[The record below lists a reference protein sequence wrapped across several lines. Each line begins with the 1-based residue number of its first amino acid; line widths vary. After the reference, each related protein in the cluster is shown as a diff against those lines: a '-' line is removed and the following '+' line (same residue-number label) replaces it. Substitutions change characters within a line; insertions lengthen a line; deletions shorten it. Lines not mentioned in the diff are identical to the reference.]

1 VGLYNIWTTIINL
14 ESGMDI
20 VFTEEQEMLRA
31 SARDFLEKECT
42 EDIVTEI
49 EAGRLG
55 YSPDLWRKI
64 TELGWLG
71 LVFPEQYGGSEM
83 NMVDLAVLYEEFGRA
98 AFASPYTSTIV
109 LGGMTILEVG
119 NEIQKSDILPKLI
132 EGEVI
137 IAAILGASDPG
148 LEGTELNP
156 DDISIS
162 ASDDGKGYLL
172 NGVKLFV
179 HNAGIADYFL
189 VPARTGSGKN
199 LADNITLF
207 LVDTHSPGLI
217 VTRLT
222 TIPGD
227 NQCEVIFNNVRIS
240 NDSIIGKPDEGWLP
254 LSRSMRIAEV
264 MMASQMLGAGERL
277 YKDSEEDF
285 MTRLESGIPD
295 DIKQH
300 NEEYLANLK
309 HDIDVC
315 RQITYQ
321 AANKLVEGKSFNFKG
336 SITGNWRKYT
346 HQNA

>member
-1 VGLYNIWTTIINL
+1 
-14 ESGMDI
+14 MDI
-20 VFTEEQEMLRA
+20 NFTEEQEMLRA

-42 EDIVTEI
+42 EDVIAEV

-55 YSPDLWRKI
+55 YSPDLWHKI

-109 LGGMTILEVG
+109 LGGLTILEIG
-119 NEIQKSDILPKLI
+119 NDMQKSDILPKLI
-132 EGEVI
+132 EGEII
-137 IAAILGASDPG
+137 IAAAISASDPG
-148 LEGTELNP
+148 VEGTELRP
-156 DDISIS
+156 DEVTI
-162 ASDDGKGYLL
+162 AATADGKDYLL
-172 NGVKLFV
+172 NGVRLFV
-179 HNAGIADYFL
+179 HNAGIADYLL
-189 VPARTGSGKN
+189 VPARMKFRDDPDDS
-199 LADNITLF
+199 ITLF
-207 LVDTHSPGLI
+207 LIHANSPGLNS
-217 VTRLT
+217 TRLT

-227 NQCEVIFNNVRIS
+227 NQYEVIFDNVRVS
-240 NDSIIGKPDEGWLP
+240 SDNIIGKPDEGWAP
-254 LSRSMRIAEV
+254 LTRSMQIAEV

-285 MTRLESGIPD
+285 MTGMESGIPD

-309 HDIDVC
+309 QDIDVC
-315 RQITYQ
+315 RQTTYQ
-321 AANKLVEGKSFNFKG
+321 AAKKLAEGESFDFEG
-336 SITGNWRKYT
+336 SITRNWSRYA